1 MKAADMEKM
10 MAAVVEA
17 IENKYPGVKATV
29 KTNEWEKGDHHRL
42 YINLVCTTEVNG
54 EEMTEKADF
63 GFINLETN
71 RYNVKGCYDM
81 RSFDADEFAP
91 AKMLHEYAEAY
102 KAAESDKKLYVAKE
116 GYRHTVGLSEEEQAK
131 GISRKEMLDK
141 SFEMWILPSSF
152 DTFWTAVGEAEV
164 HEESEA
170 HEEKEETTKGEEEG
184 EEIGSYDDG
193 RHSVTIKLAKGRY
206 IVEDNGEETLDD
218 GKTRDDGLYEAAMYL
233 YDRLAEDGKTI
244 KVKNNDAYDYIVEC
258 AAGMKVKIV
267 KNDDGTIKK
276 ED

>member
-17 IENKYPGVKATV
+17 VEKKYPGVKAEA
-29 KTNEWEKGDHHRL
+29 KTNEWQKGAYHRL
-42 YINLVCTTEVNG
+42 YINLICTAEVNG
-54 EEMTEKADF
+54 EEKVEKADF
-63 GFINLETN
+63 GFINLNTN
-71 RYNVKGCYDM
+71 RYNTKGSYDM
-81 RSFDADEFAP
+81 RHFDADEFAP
-91 AKMLHEYAEAY
+91 AKMPYEYAEAY

-152 DTFWTAVGEAEV
+152 DTYWTAVGEVEV
-164 HEESEA
+164 HEENEA
-170 HEEKEETTKGEEEG
+170 HEEKEETEKEDTT
-184 EEIGSYDDG
+184 EIGSYDG
-193 RHSVTIKLAKGRY
+193 HSVTIKLSKSGEY
-206 IVEDNGEETLDD
+206 LVEDNGEETEYD
-218 GKTRDDGLYEAAMYL
+218 GKERDDGIYEAAMYL

-267 KNDDGTIKK
+267 KNDDGTIRK
-276 ED
+276 EN